1 MPELPLRS
9 PLFVLVVEDLAGDFD
24 LVMSE
29 LRRNG
34 FEARCKRVETEEQYR
49 AQLKAGP
56 DVILADYVL
65 PQFNALRAL
74 KVLGESGL
82 DIPLIVLT
90 GVVSEERVVEC
101 MKQGAADYLLKDR
114 LVRLGPA
121 VRRALEETGLRRER
135 RRVEAALRKGNERF
149 QHLVE
154 TTRVIPWELDPETWR
169 FTYVG
174 PQAVSLVGFPLEEW
188 YREGFWKA
196 HIHPEDRSRPFGRRD
211 CQDHDFACRM
221 LTAEG
226 LTLYLHC
233 VAKTLAVESGS
244 PILRGFMVD
253 ITELKTTQQALAKHA
268 EALALSNAELQQF
281 ACAASHD
288 LQEPL
293 RMVSFYT
300 QLLAKRYQGKL
311 DSDAN
316 EFIGYVL
323 EGATRMGDLIR
334 RLLEYSRIGAGR
346 SEFSPADCE
355 EVFRECMSNL
365 RVALGESS
373 AIVTH
378 DPLPTVA
385 GDSLQLGQ
393 VIQNLLGNAIK
404 FCGGKPPRVHVSAQA
419 RDEDWLFSVRDEGIG
434 IEAEYF
440 ETIFAIFQQLHGK
453 DEYQGAGV
461 GLAICRKIVEQH
473 GGRIWVESEPGSGS
487 AFYFTIPNACK
498 REVEYAER

>member
-1 MPELPLRS
+1 MPDLPLRS
-9 PLFVLVVEDLAGDFD
+9 PLFVLIVEDLAGDFD

-34 FEARCKRVETEEQYR
+34 FEVRCKRVETEEQYR
-49 AQLKAGP
+49 EQLKAGP
-56 DVILADYVL
+56 DIILADYVL
-65 PQFNALRAL
+65 PQFNAIRAL
-74 KVLGESGL
+74 KVLDESGL

-114 LVRLGPA
+114 LARLGPA
-121 VRRALEETGLRRER
+121 IRRALEESDLRRER
-135 RRVEAALRKGNERF
+135 RLAEAALRKGNERF

-174 PQAVSLVGFPLEEW
+174 PQAVSLAGYPLEEW
-188 YREGFWKA
+188 YREGFWMSR
-196 HIHPEDRSRPFGRRD
+196 IHPEERARPFGPGECR
-211 CQDHDFACRM
+211 DHDFICHM
-221 LTAEG
+221 LTAGG

-233 VAKTLAVESGS
+233 VAKTLTVDSGS

-253 ITELKTTQQALAKHA
+253 ITELKTTQQALARHA
-268 EALALSNAELQQF
+268 EALAVSNAELQQF

-300 QLLAKRYQGKL
+300 QLLAKRFKGKL
-311 DSDAN
+311 DSDADA
-316 EFIGYVL
+316 FIDYIL
-323 EGATRMGDLIR
+323 EGARRMSDLIR
-334 RLLEYSRIGAGR
+334 RLLEYSRIGAGGP
-346 SEFSPADCE
+346 ELSPTDCE
-355 EVFRECMSNL
+355 TIFRECMSNL
-365 RVALGESS
+365 RVALSES
-373 AIVTH
+373 AATVTH
-378 DPLPTVA
+378 DPLPTVV

-393 VIQNLLGNAIK
+393 LIQNLLGNAIK
-404 FCGGKPPRVHVSAQA
+404 FCGGKPPRVHVSARP

-434 IEAEYF
+434 IEPEYF
-440 ETIFAIFQQLHGK
+440 DAIFAIFQQLHGK

-461 GLAICRKIVEQH
+461 GLAICRKIVERH
-473 GGRIWVESEPGSGS
+473 KGRIWVESEPGTGS
-487 AFYFTIPNACK
+487 TFYFTIPTACK
-498 REVEYAER
+498 LEVEYAER